1 MKELFF
7 TFIGQQLLL
16 AFVLACGIF
25 LIGLIF
31 EKPISAFLE
40 KKKEEYRKKELEKRK
55 REYLALKQQKEADK
69 RKVQKIR
76 DNYNREME
84 NTGKVYLPYYMAS

>member
-1 MKELFF
+1 MKELFL

-16 AFVLACGIF
+16 ALVLACGIF

-31 EKPISAFLE
+31 EKPITALLE

-55 REYLALKQQKEADK
+55 REYIALRQQQEADR

-76 DNYNREME
+76 DTYNREME